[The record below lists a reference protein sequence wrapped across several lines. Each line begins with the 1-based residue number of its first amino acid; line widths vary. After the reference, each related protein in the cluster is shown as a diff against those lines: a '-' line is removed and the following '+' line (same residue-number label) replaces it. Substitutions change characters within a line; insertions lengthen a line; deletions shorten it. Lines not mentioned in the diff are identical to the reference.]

1 MQNNHN
7 KKPREYSVS
16 IRLTDEEKIELENFS
31 KRMGFSSVSEY
42 LRNLHKSNVKEQ
54 IDNRSIV
61 ENALKNLTPVK
72 EFFKTNLGTMYC
84 GNSLDYLFNI
94 ADEES
99 VDLIV
104 TSPPFGLVRKKSY
117 GNEDADKYCDWF
129 RPFAEGFRRVLKKN
143 GSLVIDIGG
152 SWIQGAPA
160 RSLYH
165 FELLLLLCKEYGFYL
180 CQEHYWWNPSKLPT
194 PAEWV
199 NVRRVRVKD
208 AVNCVWWLSKTP
220 YPKANNRRILAPYS
234 ESMLDLLKNG
244 YTAKERPSGHVI
256 SRKFSKNNGGSV
268 PPNLLA
274 IANTESSGSYQDYC
288 RRNGYEVHPARFP
301 ALLPEYFIRFLT
313 DPGDFVLDPFGG
325 SCVTGM
331 VAEQLQRRWAC
342 IELNAGYLQGAIGR
356 FQPDNSTGTKQR
368 NKPVYYEIWQP
379 CSVTVNDVDE
389 PLIKDGGKSRPKS
402 KK

>member
-1 MQNNHN
+1 
-7 KKPREYSVS
+7 
-16 IRLTDEEKIELENFS
+16 
-31 KRMGFSSVSEY
+31 
-42 LRNLHKSNVKEQ
+42 
-54 IDNRSIV
+54 
-61 ENALKNLTPVK
+61 
-72 EFFKTNLGTMYC
+72 
-84 GNSLDYLFNI
+84 
-94 ADEES
+94 
-99 VDLIV
+99 
-104 TSPPFGLVRKKSY
+104 
-117 GNEDADKYCDWF
+117 
-129 RPFAEGFRRVLKKN
+129 
-143 GSLVIDIGG
+143 
-152 SWIQGAPA
+152 
-160 RSLYH
+160 
-165 FELLLLLCKEYGFYL
+165 
-180 CQEHYWWNPSKLPT
+180 
-194 PAEWV
+194 
-199 NVRRVRVKD
+199 
-208 AVNCVWWLSKTP
+208 
-220 YPKANNRRILAPYS
+220 
-234 ESMLDLLKNG
+234 MLDLLKNG